1 MVCNAMPITSAV
13 VADDEMLN
21 RDLLAEMLPRL
32 GIAVRTAKDGVQA
45 LKLMEAEPADLLITD
60 IRMPGMGGLKLLLKA
75 KEKWPDMPVV
85 MMTAFASVESAV
97 ESMRQG
103 AYDYLMKPFGLE
115 QVEALLMRLNE
126 RQTLVREVRTLRQE
140 ARDRH
145 QARAMLGQSS
155 AMRAVLGMLER
166 AAKSNATVLVQ
177 GESGTGKELVA
188 RYLHEQSARADGPFI
203 SVNCAALTETLL
215 TSELFGHEK
224 GSFTGADNQHQG
236 RFELASG
243 GTLLLDEISEVSAE
257 IQAKLLRVLEERT
270 FERVGG
276 AKPISVDVRIVAT
289 TNRDLMAEVRHGRFR
304 EDLYYRLNVIPV
316 QLPPLRERA
325 DDIPAIIAHYLTV
338 FGREM
343 GLKPK
348 LLDDGLALLVG
359 YRWPGNI
366 RELVNIV
373 ERLVVLNGDAPM
385 DAAAIRRCLPE
396 LGTVTPPAAL
406 ASDARPGVGGFAFG
420 DALALD
426 EVERRHILATI
437 ERIGGNKQAAADQLG
452 ISKRTL
458 WDRLA
463 RYQGAT
469 IESASAD

>member
-1 MVCNAMPITSAV
+1 MPIASAV
-13 VADDEMLN
+13 VADDEILN
-21 RDLLAEMLPRL
+21 RELLAEMLPRL
-32 GIAVRTAKDGVQA
+32 GVMVRTAKDGVQA
-45 LKLMEAEPADLLITD
+45 LKALEAEPADLLITD

-103 AYDYLMKPFGLE
+103 AYDYLMKPFDVG

-126 RQTLVREVRTLRQE
+126 RQTLVREVRQLRAE
-140 ARDRH
+140 VRDRH
-145 QARAMLGQSS
+145 QTRSLLGASA
-155 AMRAVLGMLER
+155 AMRQVLGVLER

-188 RYLHEQSARADGPFI
+188 RHLHEHSARASGPFV

-224 GSFTGADNQHQG
+224 GSFTGADEQHQG
-236 RFELASG
+236 RFELAHG
-243 GTLLLDEISEVSAE
+243 GTLLLDEVSEVSPA
-257 IQAKLLRVLEERT
+257 IQAKLLRVLEERQ

-276 AKPISVDVRIVAT
+276 TRPIAVDVRIIAT
-289 TNRDLMAEVRHGRFR
+289 TNRDLMAEVKRGSFR

-316 QLPPLRERA
+316 LLPALRERVE
-325 DDIPAIIAHYLTV
+325 DIPAIIEHYLKV

-343 GLKPK
+343 GVKPR
-348 LLDDGLALLVG
+348 LADDGRDLLCA
-359 YRWPGNI
+359 YRWPGNV

-373 ERLVVLNGDAPM
+373 ERLVVLNGDDVM
-385 DAAAIRRCLPE
+385 DAAAVRRCLPE
-396 LGTVTPPAAL
+396 IGPDVGTSGGPEVAATG
-406 ASDARPGVGGFAFG
+406 DACIFG
-420 DALALD
+420 DDFTLD
-426 EVERRHILATI
+426 EMERRHILACLQ
-437 ERIGGNKQAAADQLG
+437 RVGGNKQAAADRLG

-463 RYQGAT
+463 RYQGGA
-469 IESASAD
+469 ASEGDAG